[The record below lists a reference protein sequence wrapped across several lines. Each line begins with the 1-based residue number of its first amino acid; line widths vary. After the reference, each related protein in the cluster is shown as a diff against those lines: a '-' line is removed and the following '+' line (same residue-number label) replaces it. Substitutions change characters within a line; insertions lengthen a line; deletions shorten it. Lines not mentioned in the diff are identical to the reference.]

1 METSNFSESG
11 SDPRAVAISRSRPK
25 GWNGRVYEKLAPSWA
40 LIRLAK
46 LSEAE
51 YTRRYNEEVL
61 SKLDTEEVYGEL
73 GKDAILLCWEMPGTF
88 CHRRLVAGWLEEE
101 LGISVHE
108 RGSDDGTQTTLDR
121 R

>member
-25 GWNGRVYEKLAPSWA
+25 SWNGRVYEKLAPSWA

-46 LSEAE
+46 LSKAE

-61 SKLDTEEVYGEL
+61 SKLDAL

-101 LGISVHE
+101 MLGISVPE
-108 RGSDDGTQTTLDR
+108 RGSDDGTQTTLYR
-121 R
+121 W

>member
-11 SDPRAVAISRSRPK
+11 SDPRAVAISRSRPR

-40 LIRLAK
+40 LIRLAT

-61 SKLDTEEVYGEL
+61 SKLDAGEVYGEL
-73 GKDAILLCWEMPGTF
+73 GKDAILLCQGRVHIVLHGPGPVSRGAF
-88 CHRRLVAGWLEEE
+88 SFGLRCGRRDQGQGGHL
-101 LGISVHE
+101 
-108 RGSDDGTQTTLDR
+108 
-121 R
+121 